1 MGQTVNGMAS
11 AMKGMQ
17 VDQIAKTMSDF
28 EKQFEDMDVTSGK
41 FVINNLLL
49 IDSPYSYIC
58 FLCTT
63 FQMVFF

>member
-41 FVINNLLL
+41 FMINKKL
-49 IDSPYSYIC
+49 P
-58 FLCTT
+58 
-63 FQMVFF
+63 